1 MYMNNAADLW
11 DLSRNAYKITKYA
24 IISILVV
31 SWIGCTTAIVSMFSY
46 YYHPE
51 CTHMNWVIQAK
62 LDHDKTHFD
71 VVITILFRAVSALL
85 TVKHGKF
92 PNVTS
97 EDKLCASL
105 SFLAGFFMFAF
116 LFVLNL
122 QMIMDNSLA
131 EMSNFKFFNQL
142 QHYMSSIRLPPM
154 LKKKIKDFYDYRFRN
169 NSLYDNDTKRML
181 SESLEYEIKM
191 FRYRSVLLK
200 ANITSDLPT
209 EVIQNMLSKVE
220 VEHFMTGDCIIKSG
234 RIGTCMYFIVTGTVA
249 IYTYFGVE
257 MCHLYD
263 GAHFGEM
270 ALLLEQRRVTTAIA
284 LEPCELCRLNK
295 SDFYE
300 CLSRESGVF
309 QKLVLGA
316 KEGMKT
322 VKVLNEMHRAELE
335 KLHILQTKGTLKKY
349 LEGRHQQF

>member
-1 MYMNNAADLW
+1 
-11 DLSRNAYKITKYA
+11 
-24 IISILVV
+24 
-31 SWIGCTTAIVSMFSY
+31 
-46 YYHPE
+46 
-51 CTHMNWVIQAK
+51 
-62 LDHDKTHFD
+62 
-71 VVITILFRAVSALL
+71 
-85 TVKHGKF
+85 
-92 PNVTS
+92 
-97 EDKLCASL
+97 
-105 SFLAGFFMFAF
+105 
-116 LFVLNL
+116 
-122 QMIMDNSLA
+122 
-131 EMSNFKFFNQL
+131 
-142 QHYMSSIRLPPM
+142 
-154 LKKKIKDFYDYRFRN
+154 
-169 NSLYDNDTKRML
+169 
-181 SESLEYEIKM
+181 M

-335 KLHILQTKGTLKKY
+335 KWTLMQIFYMELNLNKHNPTRASDYIDLPSQIKNGHEMDPGQSVLGRMKDEYPNRCLTSFVGTGTKAYSITLHGDNVKKAKGVKKY
-349 LEGRHQQF
+349 VIDKDLSVTEYKRVVECGGSIHKTLAINDHEKTKTANQAEKRIRGANFKPEEITLLLDLVADHKNVLENKNSHVST